1 MKKTQKLLPA
11 AMMLFCSGLTMAVLT
26 SEAYAGNADCNPGQH
41 KCEAPFTV
49 GKDKISQK
57 NGAEKNYCNPLYH
70 SCEAPFTIGH
80 DHINP

>member
-41 KCEAPFTV
+41 KCEAPFT
-49 GKDKISQK
+49 
-57 NGAEKNYCNPLYH
+57 
-70 SCEAPFTIGH
+70 IGH